1 MKQLCE
7 LRGAISGSNH
17 RFEPE
22 KHADRPAGSGDGS
35 HLVATP
41 ASTRGSQRWRCRVGQ
56 ARVRP
61 LAKHNECTPLMRQ
74 SVGHQVV
81 FLNLEK
87 SFLESKMKTVTWLNS
102 FIKLNITAHDGGGL
116 RFL

>member
-1 MKQLCE
+1 MQQRLQVKQLCE

-35 HLVATP
+35 YLVATP
-41 ASTRGSQRWRCRVGQ
+41 ASTRGPQRWRCRVRQ

-61 LAKHNECTPLMRQ
+61 LAKHNECRPLMRQ
-74 SVGHQVV
+74 SVGHRVV

-87 SFLESKMKTVTWLNS
+87 VF
-102 FIKLNITAHDGGGL
+102 
-116 RFL
+116 

>member
-1 MKQLCE
+1 MQQRLQAKQLCE

-22 KHADRPAGSGDGS
+22 KHADRPAGSGGS
-35 HLVATP
+35 SYLIATSVSMREP
-41 ASTRGSQRWRCRVGQ
+41 HWWRCRVRQ

-61 LAKHNECTPLMRQ
+61 LAKHNECRPLMRQ
-74 SVGHQVV
+74 SVGHRVV

-87 SFLESKMKTVTWLNS
+87 VF
-102 FIKLNITAHDGGGL
+102 
-116 RFL
+116 